1 MGKLDGKV
9 AVITGAASG
18 MGRATAIRFAGEGA
32 AIVLADLN
40 QEGGE
45 ASVRDCKEH
54 GGRAVFQ
61 KTNVSEETEVKAAV
75 ARAVKEFGRLDI
87 IFNNAGLAGALG
99 SIEETTVEDWDRT
112 QAVLLRG
119 VFLGMK
125 HAIPEMRKAGGGSII
140 STASIA
146 GLAGGLGPHSYSAA
160 KAGVVNLTRSVA
172 LEVAKD
178 KIRVN
183 CICPG
188 GVNTPIF
195 NLMSSDRTLMEQ
207 MLAKLHPLR
216 RAGHPEDIAAM
227 ALFLASDDA
236 EWITG
241 SAMVVDGGI
250 MAGKDLFADSEF
262 GGAMYTVSSY
272 AGPSFE
278 AGKK

>member
-1 MGKLDGKV
+1 MAKLDGKV

-32 AIVLADLN
+32 AVVLADLN
-40 QEGGE
+40 EEGGE
-45 ASVRDCKEH
+45 ASVRDCREN

-61 KTNVSEETEVKAAV
+61 KTNVAAEAEVKATI

-99 SIEETTVEDWDRT
+99 GIEQTTVEDWDRT

-125 HAIPEMRKAGGGSII
+125 HAIPELRKAGGGSII

-195 NLMSSDRTLMEQ
+195 NLMSTDRALMEQ

-227 ALFLASDDA
+227 ALFLASDDS

-250 MAGKDLFADSEF
+250 MAGKDLFADSDF
-262 GGAMYTVSSY
+262 GGAMYTANAYV
-272 AGPSFE
+272 GPSFE
-278 AGKK
+278 VGKK